1 MRKYVLYFLGALA
14 VGIIGLLFVLLFTKG
29 QLKSSGDYVIAGYSE
44 DVGGMIFFQ
53 YPKFKLSGAD
63 GPYIMGDSIVRVLP
77 KGEIEK
83 VAFRQNQS
91 LVVRPSNALLPE
103 FSVKPNSTASQV
115 LAEAQL
121 SEKLLAVSDI
131 EGNLLAFTSLLQA
144 HGVID
149 DQLNWTFGANE
160 LVTVGDFI
168 DRGGDVAA
176 LLWLVQKLEQ
186 EAAAE
191 GGRVTFVL
199 GNHESMNL
207 RGSWEYALPKYKAL
221 ATSLKSA
228 ENPIKSYSAFLDENT
243 YFGRWLRTRPT
254 MVRRGDYL
262 FVHAGVHPDIADLGM
277 NLSQVNETVSRNLGS
292 QLYSNPGPDQV
303 ANFLMGPTGP
313 LWYRGLVK
321 DYHGEDKLESRE
333 LNRILNGFEVSRVV
347 IGHSV
352 VDEVSTDYSGRVI
365 RIDVEHSTEAKS
377 PKTQGLLIENGRPF
391 RIDAAGGKSPLE

>member
-121 SEKLLAVSDI
+121 PEKLLAVSDI

-149 DQLNWTFGANE
+149 NQLIWT
-160 LVTVGDFI
+160 
-168 DRGGDVAA
+168 
-176 LLWLVQKLEQ
+176 
-186 EAAAE
+186 
-191 GGRVTFVL
+191 
-199 GNHESMNL
+199 
-207 RGSWEYALPKYKAL
+207 
-221 ATSLKSA
+221 
-228 ENPIKSYSAFLDENT
+228 NP
-243 YFGRWLRTRPT
+243 
-254 MVRRGDYL
+254 
-262 FVHAGVHPDIADLGM
+262 
-277 NLSQVNETVSRNLGS
+277 
-292 QLYSNPGPDQV
+292 
-303 ANFLMGPTGP
+303 
-313 LWYRGLVK
+313 
-321 DYHGEDKLESRE
+321 
-333 LNRILNGFEVSRVV
+333 
-347 IGHSV
+347 
-352 VDEVSTDYSGRVI
+352 
-365 RIDVEHSTEAKS
+365 
-377 PKTQGLLIENGRPF
+377 
-391 RIDAAGGKSPLE
+391 

>member
-14 VGIIGLLFVLLFTKG
+14 VGIIGLLFVLLFTKS

-103 FSVKPNSTASQV
+103 FSVRPNSTASQV

-121 SEKLLAVSDI
+121 PEKLLAVSDI
-131 EGNLLAFTSLLQA
+131 GGNLLAFTSLLQA

-160 LVTVGDFI
+160 LVTVGDFM

-228 ENPIKSYSAFLDENT
+228 ENPIKSYSAFLDKNT
-243 YFGRWLRTRPT
+243 YFGRWLRTRPA

-333 LNRILNGFEVSRVV
+333 LNRILNGFEVSRIV
-347 IGHSV
+347 IGHSI